1 MYANK
6 FYPNECFIYLMY
18 YVCIHILFTNMIT
31 NYSFLFIQVDNR
43 QVPVLARWQRDYTI
57 KTVLQELRRLMT
69 LKDNMKMSQPPEG
82 STFQPSPLSE
92 PWNSLY
98 LAPRYQPTG
107 TAPVQQTQP
116 MQAVQQQQ
124 QRRFIGRCLRII
136 FPCCYYTAP
145 QTDTQ
150 IHLKRLGIVYPI
162 HLWLL

>member
-1 MYANK
+1 MYR
-6 FYPNECFIYLMY
+6 ILQ
-18 YVCIHILFTNMIT
+18 CINICIRIILRSVILYILKINMFQHF
-31 NYSFLFIQVDNR
+31 SFLFQVDNR

-98 LAPRYQPTG
+98 LAPRYQPT
-107 TAPVQQTQP
+107 AAASVQPTQP
-116 MQAVQQQQ
+116 MQAVQQ

-150 IHLKRLGIVYPI
+150 ILPKTFGNCPF
-162 HLWLL
+162 HLWF